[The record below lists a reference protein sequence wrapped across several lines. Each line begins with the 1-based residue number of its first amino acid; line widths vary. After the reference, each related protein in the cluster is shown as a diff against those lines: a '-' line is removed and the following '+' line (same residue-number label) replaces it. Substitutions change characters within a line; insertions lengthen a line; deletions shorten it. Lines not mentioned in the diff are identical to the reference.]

1 MLLRLQMTKGN
12 VGSLLVFDPSKITI
26 DQPVKEASGEAVV
39 GIVTERGLPSRLGLS
54 QLHVGTYISRI
65 CEECPHEVK
74 PAGRAVFTLDQPF
87 MVSCLR
93 ALCSFLRR
101 DNTQ

>member
-39 GIVTERGLPSRLGLS
+39 GIVTERGVLSLDCLGFKLA
-54 QLHVGTYISRI
+54 HTYIQN
-65 CEECPHEVK
+65 
-74 PAGRAVFTLDQPF
+74 L
-87 MVSCLR
+87 
-93 ALCSFLRR
+93 
-101 DNTQ
+101 